1 MRERMRTK
9 FKGKLAERARL
20 CTERLLKI
28 ASVQMALL
36 VQGLAQGIGLHSAG
50 RNSAFFTFSVSLV
63 TAWIFSTAVYD
74 VGYPDAALRAT
85 RLHLSFRESAALVA
99 SMLYVLTGLAG
110 YVMAERGDPDPET
123 TDILAVVSFA
133 CILVAAPLVG
143 LLVKDAKNKAQMR
156 SFTNAADS
164 VRARSRMSTVV
175 PVRDD
180 CEPGG
185 GGGERAD
192 ALAA

>member
-1 MRERMRTK
+1 
-9 FKGKLAERARL
+9 
-20 CTERLLKI
+20 
-28 ASVQMALL
+28 
-36 VQGLAQGIGLHSAG
+36 
-50 RNSAFFTFSVSLV
+50 
-63 TAWIFSTAVYD
+63 
-74 VGYPDAALRAT
+74 
-85 RLHLSFRESAALVA
+85 
-99 SMLYVLTGLAG
+99 MLYVLTGLAG

-123 TDILAVVSFA
+123 TDILAVVSFV
-133 CILVAAPLVG
+133 CILVAGPLVG

-156 SFTNAADS
+156 SFANATDS

-185 GGGERAD
+185 GGGERAHAD